1 MMPRGQERIRKC
13 PLDREISME
22 NSRCMGTMA
31 KFGDTRAWLLC
42 ITFPSLSCL
51 CCLSVHERGQ
61 SRPLSSSS
69 GFSFAWGDVFK
80 TQFAKS
86 LLEV

>member
-42 ITFPSLSCL
+42 IRLLSKPVLPLLSLC
-51 CCLSVHERGQ
+51 
-61 SRPLSSSS
+61 
-69 GFSFAWGDVFK
+69 
-80 TQFAKS
+80 T
-86 LLEV
+86 